1 MFETLKNAFKSK
13 EIRVKIWITLALILV
28 YRIGCYIPIPTFNMF
43 AVTHSADTSD
53 FLSILNVI
61 TGGSMQNAT
70 LFALGVLP
78 FINSSIIMQLLALVI
93 PALEKMSKEGEE
105 GRKKL
110 TQITRIVAVVL
121 AVVQAIGIVVAFRYI
136 NVSYVNDKGQ
146 QVSETLNGFATIF
159 SFESGA
165 ENPILTMALTIVML
179 VAGSV
184 MVMWLSERITEYGI
198 GNGTSIIIFIG
209 ILSTAGTTMAE
220 SFKLVGNEWTY
231 IWNIIGFILVVVA
244 VLAFIVFMDGAERRI
259 TVQYSKQIKGN
270 KMYGGQ
276 STYIPIRVNGSG
288 VMPIIF
294 ASSLLMFPQMIIQLF
309 FSNTEAAVW
318 YAQYMGSG
326 TAVYYVLL
334 ALFILGFSYFY
345 AQIQFN
351 PEDVSKNIQ
360 QYGGFIPGIR
370 AGKPT
375 SDFLKKINNRIT
387 FFGAVF
393 LMCLALI
400 PTFIFRALAMG
411 NGTWAAPA
419 LPFANSFSATGL
431 LIVVSVALELNK
443 QLESQ
448 IMMKHYKGFL
458 K

>member
-13 EIRVKIWITLALILV
+13 EIRVKIWLTLALILV
-28 YRIGCYIPIPTFNMF
+28 YRVGCYIPVPTFDATALTQAFTEQN
-43 AVTHSADTSD
+43 SD
-53 FLSILNVI
+53 FLGLLNILS
-61 TGGSMQNAT
+61 GGSMANAT
-70 LFALGVLP
+70 IFALGVLP

-93 PALEKMSKEGEE
+93 PALERLSKEGDE
-105 GRKKL
+105 GRQKL
-110 TQITRIVAVVL
+110 TQITRIVAIVL
-121 AVVQAIGIVVAFRYI
+121 AVVQAIGIVVGFKAYI
-136 NVSYVNDKGQ
+136 RPIFPFEVGQ
-146 QVSETLNGFATIF
+146 DNA
-159 SFESGA
+159 
-165 ENPILTMALTIVML
+165 ILTMALTIVLL

-209 ILSTAGTTMAE
+209 ILASAGTTMAN
-220 SFKLVGNEWTY
+220 SFKMVGDNWTY
-231 IWNIIGFILVVVA
+231 IWNILGFILIVIAIFV
-244 VLAFIVFMDGAERRI
+244 FIVFMDGAERRVP
-259 TVQYSKQIKGN
+259 VQYSKQIKGN

-276 STYIPIRVNGSG
+276 STYIPIRVGGSG

-294 ASSLLMFPQMIIQLF
+294 ATSLLMFPQMIIQLF
-309 FSNTEAAVW
+309 AANTEAAAW

-334 ALFILGFSYFY
+334 ALLILGFSYFY
-345 AQIQFN
+345 AMIQFN
-351 PEDVSKNIQ
+351 PDDVARNIQ

-375 SDFLKKINNRIT
+375 SDFLKKVNNRVT
-387 FFGAVF
+387 LFGAVF
-393 LMCLALI
+393 LMLIALI
-400 PTFIFRALAMG
+400 PTFLFRALAIG
-411 NGTWAAPA
+411 DGTWATPA

-431 LIVVSVALELNK
+431 LIVVSVALEINK

>member
-1 MFETLKNAFKSK
+1 MFETLKNAFKTK
-13 EIRVKIWITLALILV
+13 EIRVKIWLTLALILV
-28 YRIGCYIPIPTFNMF
+28 YRIGCYVPVPTFN
-43 AVTHSADTSD
+43 AVSMAGSDAMQSD
-53 FLSILNVI
+53 FLGILNVI

-70 LFALGVLP
+70 IFALGVLP

-93 PALEKMSKEGEE
+93 PALERLSKEGDE
-105 GRKKL
+105 GREKL
-110 TQITRIVAVVL
+110 TQITRIVAIVL
-121 AVVQAIGIVVAFRYI
+121 AVVQAIGIVVGFKSYI
-136 NVSYVNDKGQ
+136 RPIF
-146 QVSETLNGFATIF
+146 GF
-159 SFESGA
+159 EMNA
-165 ENPILTMALTIVML
+165 EGDPILTMAITIVL
-179 VAGSV
+179 LTAGSV

-209 ILSTAGTTMAE
+209 ILSTAGTTLAHNAFPMIGQKWE
-220 SFKLVGNEWTY
+220 Y
-231 IWNIIGFILVVVA
+231 IWNLLGFIALVVAIFV
-244 VLAFIVFMDGAERRI
+244 FIVFMDGAERRI
-259 TVQYSKQIKGN
+259 AVQYSKQIKGN

-276 STYIPIRVNGSG
+276 TTYIPIRVNGSG

-309 FSNTEAAVW
+309 FANTDAAAW
-318 YAQYMGSG
+318 YARYMGSG

-351 PEDVSKNIQ
+351 PDDVSRNIQ

-375 SDFLKKINNRIT
+375 SDFLRKINNRIT
-387 FFGAVF
+387 LFGALF
-393 LMCLALI
+393 LMIISLVPTFLFLALSGQYSD
-400 PTFIFRALAMG
+400 PQYNLG
-411 NGTWAAPA
+411 
-419 LPFANSFSATGL
+419 FASSFSATGL
-431 LIVVSVALELNK
+431 LIVVSVALEINK

>member
-28 YRIGCYIPIPTFNMF
+28 YRIGCYIPIPTFNIAAMQQDEAF
-43 AVTHSADTSD
+43 SSD

-121 AVVQAIGIVVAFRYI
+121 AVVQAIGIVVAFKIYFI
-136 NVSYVNDKGQ
+136 DV
-146 QVSETLNGFATIF
+146 F

-165 ENPILTMALTIVML
+165 DNPILTMALTIVLL
-179 VAGSV
+179 VGGSV

-244 VLAFIVFMDGAERRI
+244 VLTFIVFMDGAERRI

-393 LMCLALI
+393 LMCLSLI

>member
-1 MFETLKNAFKSK
+1 MFETLKNAFKTK

-28 YRIGCYIPIPTFNMF
+28 YRIGCYIPIPTFDIAAMQEATAF
-43 AVTHSADTSD
+43 TTD

-93 PALEKMSKEGEE
+93 PSLEKLSKEGEE

-121 AVVQAIGIVVAFRYI
+121 AVVQAIGIVVAFK
-136 NVSYVNDKGQ
+136 SYFLDV
-146 QVSETLNGFATIF
+146 F
-159 SFESGA
+159 SFEASA
-165 ENPILTMALTIVML
+165 DNPILTMALTIVIL

-231 IWNIIGFILVVVA
+231 IWNILGFIALVVAIFV
-244 VLAFIVFMDGAERRI
+244 FIVFMDGAERRI

-276 STYIPIRVNGSG
+276 TTYIPIRVNGSG

-309 FSNTEAAVW
+309 FSDTSAATW
-318 YAQYMGSG
+318 YATYMGSG

-393 LMCLALI
+393 LMCLSLI
-400 PTFIFRALAMG
+400 PTFLFRALAMG
-411 NGTWAAPA
+411 NGSWAAPA

>member
-28 YRIGCYIPIPTFNMF
+28 YRIGCYIPIPTFNIAAMQQAEAF
-43 AVTHSADTSD
+43 SSD

-121 AVVQAIGIVVAFRYI
+121 AGVQAIGIVVAFK
-136 NVSYVNDKGQ
+136 SYFIDV
-146 QVSETLNGFATIF
+146 F

-165 ENPILTMALTIVML
+165 DNPILTMALTIVLL
-179 VAGSV
+179 VGGSV

-244 VLAFIVFMDGAERRI
+244 VLTFIVFMDGAERRI

-393 LMCLALI
+393 LMCLSLI

>member
-28 YRIGCYIPIPTFNMF
+28 YRIGCYIPIPTFNIAAMQQAEAF
-43 AVTHSADTSD
+43 SSD

-121 AVVQAIGIVVAFRYI
+121 AVVQAIGIVVAFK
-136 NVSYVNDKGQ
+136 SYFIDV
-146 QVSETLNGFATIF
+146 F

-165 ENPILTMALTIVML
+165 DNPILTMALTIVLL
-179 VAGSV
+179 VGGSV

-244 VLAFIVFMDGAERRI
+244 VLTFIVFMDGAERRI

-334 ALFILGFSYFY
+334 AVFILGFSYFY

-393 LMCLALI
+393 LMCLSLI

>member
-1 MFETLKNAFKSK
+1 MFETLKNAFKTK
-13 EIRVKIWITLALILV
+13 EIRVKIWITLAFILV
-28 YRIGCYIPIPTFNMF
+28 YRIGCYIPIPTFNMAAMQSSTAF
-43 AVTHSADTSD
+43 NSD

-121 AVVQAIGIVVAFRYI
+121 AVVQAIGIVVAFKSYFL
-136 NVSYVNDKGQ
+136 NV
-146 QVSETLNGFATIF
+146 F
-159 SFESGA
+159 SFEEGA
-165 ENPILTMALTIVML
+165 DNPILTMALTIVLL

-220 SFKLVGNEWTY
+220 SFKLVGKEWTY
-231 IWNIIGFILVVVA
+231 IWNIIGFIILVVA
-244 VLAFIVFMDGAERRI
+244 VLMFIVFMDGAERRI

-309 FSNTEAAVW
+309 FNNTEAASW
-318 YAQYMGSG
+318 YARYMGSG

-400 PTFIFRALAMG
+400 PTFLFRALAMG
-411 NGTWAAPA
+411 NGSWAAPA

>member
-13 EIRVKIWITLALILV
+13 EIRVKIWLTLALILV
-28 YRIGCYIPIPTFNMF
+28 YRIGCYIPVPTFDATALTKAFTEQN
-43 AVTHSADTSD
+43 SD
-53 FLSILNVI
+53 FLGLLNILS
-61 TGGSMQNAT
+61 GGSMANAT
-70 LFALGVLP
+70 IFALGVLP

-93 PALEKMSKEGEE
+93 PALERLSKEGDE
-105 GRKKL
+105 GRQKL
-110 TQITRIVAVVL
+110 TQITRIVAIVL
-121 AVVQAIGIVVAFRYI
+121 AVVQAIGIVVGFKSYI
-136 NVSYVNDKGQ
+136 RPIFPFENGQ
-146 QVSETLNGFATIF
+146 DNA
-159 SFESGA
+159 
-165 ENPILTMALTIVML
+165 ILTMALTIVL
-179 VAGSV
+179 LTAGSV

-209 ILSTAGTTMAE
+209 IIASAGTTMANA
-220 SFKLVGNEWTY
+220 FKLVGANWTY
-231 IWNIIGFILVVVA
+231 IWNILGFILIVVA
-244 VLAFIVFMDGAERRI
+244 IFVFIVFMDGAERRVP
-259 TVQYSKQIKGN
+259 VQYSKQIKGN

-276 STYIPIRVNGSG
+276 STYIPIRVGGSG

-294 ASSLLMFPQMIIQLF
+294 ATSLLMFPQMIIQLF
-309 FSNTEAAVW
+309 AANTEAAAW
-318 YAQYMGSG
+318 YETYMGSG

-334 ALFILGFSYFY
+334 AVLILGFSYFY
-345 AQIQFN
+345 AMIQFN
-351 PEDVSKNIQ
+351 PDDVARNIQ

-375 SDFLKKINNRIT
+375 SDFLKKVNNRVT

-393 LMCLALI
+393 LMLIALI
-400 PTFIFRALAMG
+400 PTFLFRALAIG
-411 NGTWAAPA
+411 DGTWVSPA

-431 LIVVSVALELNK
+431 LIVVSVALEINK

>member
-1 MFETLKNAFKSK
+1 MFETLKNAFKTK
-13 EIRVKIWITLALILV
+13 EIRVKIWLTLALILV
-28 YRIGCYIPIPTFNMF
+28 YRIGCYVPVPTFDAAAMTKAAEFGN
-43 AVTHSADTSD
+43 D
-53 FLSILNVI
+53 FLGILNII

-70 LFALGVLP
+70 IFALGVLP

-93 PALEKMSKEGEE
+93 PALERLSKEGDE
-105 GRKKL
+105 GREKL
-110 TQITRIVAVVL
+110 TQITRIVAIVL
-121 AVVQAIGIVVAFRYI
+121 AIVQAIGIVVGFKAYI
-136 NVSYVNDKGQ
+136 RP
-146 QVSETLNGFATIF
+146 IF
-159 SFESGA
+159 SFEVSA
-165 ENPILTMALTIVML
+165 ENPILTMALTIVL
-179 VAGSV
+179 LTAGSV

-209 ILSTAGTTMAE
+209 ILSTAGTTMAKA
-220 SFKLVGNEWTY
+220 FRMVGDNWVY
-231 IWNIIGFILVVVA
+231 IWNILGFIALVVAIFV
-244 VLAFIVFMDGAERRI
+244 FIVFMDGAERRI
-259 TVQYSKQIKGN
+259 AVQYSKQIKGN

-276 STYIPIRVNGSG
+276 TTYIPIRVNGSG

-309 FSNTEAAVW
+309 FNNTDAAVW
-318 YAQYMGSG
+318 YARYMGSG

-351 PEDVSKNIQ
+351 PDDVSRNIQ

-375 SDFLKKINNRIT
+375 SDFLRKINNRIT
-387 FFGAVF
+387 LFGAIF
-393 LMCLALI
+393 LMIISLI
-400 PTFIFRALAMG
+400 PTFLFMALSG
-411 NGTWAAPA
+411 QYSDPQYNLG
-419 LPFANSFSATGL
+419 FASSFSATGL

>member
-1 MFETLKNAFKSK
+1 MFETLKNAFKTK

-28 YRIGCYIPIPTFNMF
+28 YRIGCYIPIPTFDIAAMQNATAF
-43 AVTHSADTSD
+43 NSD

-93 PALEKMSKEGEE
+93 PALEKLSKEGEE

-121 AVVQAIGIVVAFRYI
+121 AVVQAIGIVVAFK
-136 NVSYVNDKGQ
+136 SYFLDV
-146 QVSETLNGFATIF
+146 F
-159 SFESGA
+159 SFEASA
-165 ENPILTMALTIVML
+165 DNPILTMALTIVIL

-231 IWNIIGFILVVVA
+231 IWNILGFIALVVFIFV
-244 VLAFIVFMDGAERRI
+244 FIVFMDGAERRI

-276 STYIPIRVNGSG
+276 TTYIPIRVNGSG

-309 FSNTEAAVW
+309 FSDTSAATW
-318 YAQYMGSG
+318 YATYMGSG

-393 LMCLALI
+393 LMCLSLI
-400 PTFIFRALAMG
+400 PTFLFRALAMG
-411 NGTWAAPA
+411 NGSWAAPA

-431 LIVVSVALELNK
+431 LIVVSVALEINK

>member
-28 YRIGCYIPIPTFNMF
+28 YRIGCYIPIPTFNVAAMQQAEAF
-43 AVTHSADTSD
+43 SSD

-121 AVVQAIGIVVAFRYI
+121 AVVQAIGIVVAFKSDFI
-136 NVSYVNDKGQ
+136 DV
-146 QVSETLNGFATIF
+146 F

-165 ENPILTMALTIVML
+165 DNPILTMALTIVLL
-179 VAGSV
+179 VGGSV

-244 VLAFIVFMDGAERRI
+244 VLTFIVFMDGAERRI

-309 FSNTEAAVW
+309 FRNTEAAVW

-393 LMCLALI
+393 LMCLSLI

>member
-28 YRIGCYIPIPTFNMF
+28 YRIGCYIPIPTFNVAAMQQAEAF
-43 AVTHSADTSD
+43 SSD

-121 AVVQAIGIVVAFRYI
+121 AVVQAIGIVVAFK
-136 NVSYVNDKGQ
+136 SYFIDV
-146 QVSETLNGFATIF
+146 F

-165 ENPILTMALTIVML
+165 DNPILTMALTIVLL
-179 VAGSV
+179 VGGSV

-244 VLAFIVFMDGAERRI
+244 VLTFIVFMDGAERRI

-334 ALFILGFSYFY
+334 ALFILGFSHFY

-393 LMCLALI
+393 LMCLSLI

>member
-28 YRIGCYIPIPTFNMF
+28 YRIGCYIPIPTFNIAAMQQAEAF
-43 AVTHSADTSD
+43 SSD

-121 AVVQAIGIVVAFRYI
+121 AVVQAIGIVVAFK
-136 NVSYVNDKGQ
+136 SYFIDV
-146 QVSETLNGFATIF
+146 F

-165 ENPILTMALTIVML
+165 DNPILTMALTIVLL
-179 VAGSV
+179 VGGSV

-244 VLAFIVFMDGAERRI
+244 VLTFIVFMDGAERRI

-309 FSNTEAAVW
+309 FSNTESAVW

-393 LMCLALI
+393 LMCLSLI

>member
-28 YRIGCYIPIPTFNMF
+28 YRIGCYIPIPTFNIAAMQQAEAF
-43 AVTHSADTSD
+43 SSD

-121 AVVQAIGIVVAFRYI
+121 AVVQAIGIVVAFK
-136 NVSYVNDKGQ
+136 SYFIDV
-146 QVSETLNGFATIF
+146 F

-165 ENPILTMALTIVML
+165 DNPILTMALTIVLL
-179 VAGSV
+179 VGGSV

-244 VLAFIVFMDGAERRI
+244 VLTFIVFMDGAERRI

-393 LMCLALI
+393 LMCLSLI

-419 LPFANSFSATGL
+419 LQFANSFSATGL

>member
-28 YRIGCYIPIPTFNMF
+28 YRIGCYIPIPTFNIAAMQQAEAF
-43 AVTHSADTSD
+43 SSD

-121 AVVQAIGIVVAFRYI
+121 AVVQAIGIVVAFK
-136 NVSYVNDKGQ
+136 SYFIDV
-146 QVSETLNGFATIF
+146 F

-165 ENPILTMALTIVML
+165 DNPILTMALTL
-179 VAGSV
+179 VLLVGGSV

-244 VLAFIVFMDGAERRI
+244 VLTFIVFMDGAERRI

-393 LMCLALI
+393 LMCLSLI

>member
-28 YRIGCYIPIPTFNMF
+28 YRIGCYIPIPTFNIAAMQQAEAF
-43 AVTHSADTSD
+43 SSD

-121 AVVQAIGIVVAFRYI
+121 AVVQAIGIVVAFK
-136 NVSYVNDKGQ
+136 SYFIDV
-146 QVSETLNGFATIF
+146 F

-165 ENPILTMALTIVML
+165 DNPILTMALTIVLL
-179 VAGSV
+179 VGGSV

-244 VLAFIVFMDGAERRI
+244 VLTFIVFMDGAERRI

-360 QYGGFIPGIR
+360 QYGGFIPGTR

-393 LMCLALI
+393 LMCLSLI

>member
-28 YRIGCYIPIPTFNMF
+28 YRIGCYIPIPTFNIAAMQQAEAF
-43 AVTHSADTSD
+43 SSD

-121 AVVQAIGIVVAFRYI
+121 AVVQAIGIVVAFK
-136 NVSYVNDKGQ
+136 SYFIDV
-146 QVSETLNGFATIF
+146 F

-165 ENPILTMALTIVML
+165 DNPILTMALTIVLL
-179 VAGSV
+179 VGGSV

-244 VLAFIVFMDGAERRI
+244 GLTFIVFMDGAERRI

-393 LMCLALI
+393 LMCLSLI

>member
-13 EIRVKIWITLALILV
+13 EIRVKIFITLALILV
-28 YRIGCYIPIPTFNMF
+28 YRIGCYIPIPTFNVAAMQQAEAF
-43 AVTHSADTSD
+43 SSD

-121 AVVQAIGIVVAFRYI
+121 AVVQAIGIVVAFK
-136 NVSYVNDKGQ
+136 SYFIDV
-146 QVSETLNGFATIF
+146 F

-165 ENPILTMALTIVML
+165 DNPILTMALTIVLL
-179 VAGSV
+179 VGGSV

-244 VLAFIVFMDGAERRI
+244 VLTFIVFMDGAERRI

-393 LMCLALI
+393 LMCLSLI

-419 LPFANSFSATGL
+419 LPLSRGKVQL
-431 LIVVSVALELNK
+431 LALQRIN
-443 QLESQ
+443 QLR
-448 IMMKHYKGFL
+448 
-458 K
+458 